1 MEKITLQVAGRTVNI
16 YGAATLG
23 GAVKNGSTKINGA
36 VKNDA
41 AEISG
46 AVKIVYLHIFDPAEG
61 AAVYEKLEG
70 ACILAAI
77 SGCSW
82 ENDFTPWPAPAI
94 DKRQGKFEG
103 GAPAYLQTL
112 TEEIMPAVEKQVGLP
127 IQKRIV
133 AGYSLAGLFA
143 VYAACVS
150 HSFDGVA
157 SASGSLW
164 YDGFTDWAK
173 ENYPRGR
180 WDGLATAPVYLSLGD
195 RESRSKN
202 ARLQQ
207 NENALRAVAASWE
220 PHTRLKV
227 EMNPGGH
234 FQDAELRTAKG
245 IAWVLSQ
252 V

>member
-112 TEEIMPAVEKQVGLP
+112 TEEIMPAV
-127 IQKRIV
+127 
-133 AGYSLAGLFA
+133 
-143 VYAACVS
+143 
-150 HSFDGVA
+150 
-157 SASGSLW
+157 
-164 YDGFTDWAK
+164 
-173 ENYPRGR
+173 
-180 WDGLATAPVYLSLGD
+180 
-195 RESRSKN
+195 
-202 ARLQQ
+202 
-207 NENALRAVAASWE
+207 
-220 PHTRLKV
+220 
-227 EMNPGGH
+227 
-234 FQDAELRTAKG
+234 
-245 IAWVLSQ
+245 
-252 V
+252 